1 MFLWIP
7 NTHQKFGNTLKLR
20 KYINALVFLKHVFQK
35 EEQEQKGKRFY
46 ISKPVPK
53 ILIKHSKNKY
63 ICVYYKID
71 KANKNT

>member
-35 EEQEQKGKRFY
+35 EEQEEKERIEKERLERIELLHQEA
-46 ISKPVPK
+46 SA
-53 ILIKHSKNKY
+53 KNL
-63 ICVYYKID
+63 D
-71 KANKNT
+71 KTF